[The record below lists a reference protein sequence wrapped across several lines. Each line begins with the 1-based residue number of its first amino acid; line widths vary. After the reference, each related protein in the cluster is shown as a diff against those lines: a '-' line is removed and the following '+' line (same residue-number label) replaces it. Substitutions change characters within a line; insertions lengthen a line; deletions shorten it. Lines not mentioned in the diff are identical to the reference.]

1 MSESKEERVLSQ
13 IVAEAGLGRIE
24 EISPLRAH
32 GSARRIYRI
41 FLADGFT
48 VVGIWNDAHEE
59 NAAFID
65 FARAFLGIGLRVPRI
80 YSPTYPAAYIETDLG
95 DVTLMDSLVSARAAG
110 EISQTVRGHYE
121 RALEDLV
128 VFQVQ
133 GLGVIDPELC
143 YQGAR
148 FDGDA
153 IELDVRYF
161 QEQYLARSVGAESK
175 HELDADIC
183 ELRQYGEKY
192 LRGFFMYRDF
202 QSRNIMIRDN
212 EPWYIDFQS
221 GREGPLQYD
230 VASLLFQSQAD
241 LPYRLREELLD
252 HYIETLAEFIDFDE
266 RDFRNDFYVYVLIRA
281 LQNLGAYGKLGLGQ
295 GKKYFRESIPFALAN
310 CRYLLNK
317 WPETLDCPTLRNRIE
332 KIVENDKS

>member
-1 MSESKEERVLSQ
+1 
-13 IVAEAGLGRIE
+13 
-24 EISPLRAH
+24 
-32 GSARRIYRI
+32 
-41 FLADGFT
+41 
-48 VVGIWNDAHEE
+48 
-59 NAAFID
+59 
-65 FARAFLGIGLRVPRI
+65 
-80 YSPTYPAAYIETDLG
+80 
-95 DVTLMDSLVSARAAG
+95 
-110 EISQTVRGHYE
+110 
-121 RALEDLV
+121 
-128 VFQVQ
+128 
-133 GLGVIDPELC
+133 
-143 YQGAR
+143 
-148 FDGDA
+148 
-153 IELDVRYF
+153 
-161 QEQYLARSVGAESK
+161 
-175 HELDADIC
+175 
-183 ELRQYGEKY
+183 
-192 LRGFFMYRDF
+192 
-202 QSRNIMIRDN
+202 MIRDN